1 VPAVPVGGTVVMSRS
16 LGGLAPCMKGSV
28 RWVCSPELERQDEEP
43 YGFDRVFA
51 LARAST
57 GRLSGTATFI
67 DPGTIQRY
75 TSADPRL
82 TVRTSSTLTGGGGSG
97 DAMSD
102 IGYLAAFFGGVLALI
117 SPCSALLLPSFFA
130 YAFQRTSQLLGRTA
144 LFYVGLVLTLVP
156 LGAGSSTAAALF
168 YGHRESLILV
178 AGWLIVAFGVVQI
191 LGGGFALGPAVRLQ
205 QRMVGR
211 GGAVSVIGL
220 GAAYGLAGFCSGP
233 ILGAVLTVAAA
244 GGRPLRG
251 GALLAVYAFG
261 MAAPMFVLALLWDR
275 FRLGHRRWLR
285 GISFR
290 VGLFHLH
297 TTMLASGLLFVG
309 VGALF
314 LAYDGTA
321 GITGVLGLGDTT
333 SAETAAQRW
342 VSDLRIPDW
351 LVLLVVAALTLA
363 VAARRWRRAGVQAV
377 QKPGVSH
384 SGSEGDGDDG

>member
-1 VPAVPVGGTVVMSRS
+1 
-16 LGGLAPCMKGSV
+16 
-28 RWVCSPELERQDEEP
+28 
-43 YGFDRVFA
+43 
-51 LARAST
+51 
-57 GRLSGTATFI
+57 
-67 DPGTIQRY
+67 
-75 TSADPRL
+75 
-82 TVRTSSTLTGGGGSG
+82 
-97 DAMSD
+97 MSD
-102 IGYLAAFFGGVLALI
+102 IGYLAAFLGGVLALI

-144 LFYVGLVLTLVP
+144 LFYVGLVMTLVP

-168 YGHRESLILV
+168 YGHRESLILL

-191 LGGGFALGPAVRLQ
+191 FGGGFALGPAVRLR

-211 GGAVSVIGL
+211 GGAGSVSGAVSVIGL

-261 MAAPMFVLALLWDR
+261 MAAPLFVLALLWDR

-314 LAYDGTA
+314 LVYDGTA

-342 VSDLRIPDW
+342 ISDLRIPDW
-351 LVLLVVAALTLA
+351 LVLLVVAVLTLA

-377 QKPGVSH
+377 QKPGASH
-384 SGSEGDGDDG
+384 SGSQGDGDDG